1 MIERLG
7 AQMQVAIDSGGTR
20 LSALI
25 SRNEA
30 LKIGDVVGLTADA
43 ERLHMFDAQTGV
55 SLRKS

>member
-1 MIERLG
+1 MADLF
-7 AQMQVAIDSGGTR
+7 VCLTFDHDNT
-20 LSALI
+20 SALI

-55 SLRKS
+55 SLRKT